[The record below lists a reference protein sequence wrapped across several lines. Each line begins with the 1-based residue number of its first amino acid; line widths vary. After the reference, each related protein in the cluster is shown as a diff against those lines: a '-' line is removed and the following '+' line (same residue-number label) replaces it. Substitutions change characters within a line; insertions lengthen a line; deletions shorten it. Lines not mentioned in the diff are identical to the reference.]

1 MSNNIKLL
9 EDSVTRVVE
18 RLTVL
23 AAERAQLQ
31 EELRNVG
38 ERLET
43 LESERAASPGDR
55 DNPSVVDRD
64 RVVAA
69 IREALFELRAD

>member
-9 EDSVTRVVE
+9 EDSVTRAVE

-23 AAERAQLQ
+23 AAERAQLR

-43 LESERAASPGDR
+43 LESEHVASSGDR
-55 DNPSVVDRD
+55 DDLPVVDRD
-64 RVVAA
+64 RVVAV